1 MRAPTILA
9 VVDADVATSGVGY
22 IAAINRLGK
31 IMELADKVA
40 LVTGASGDIG
50 GAIARCL
57 GGAGAHVVATY
68 VGAEDAA
75 AATAQNIIDSGGS
88 ASIVQLDQRSPEA
101 IDRCLQTVADQQGR
115 LDVLINNAAWNIG
128 IPFPDLDALTPDIW
142 DQVLETNLRAPFLLA
157 RASSALLKADGGGH
171 IVNISS
177 AGGISPGSSS
187 IAYSS
192 SKAGLNH
199 LTRCLA
205 VAMAP
210 EVAVNCVA
218 PGLVE
223 NTRMANRL
231 PDAVAESARRQ
242 AVLGRVG
249 QADDIA
255 AQVLGFVTSTSIT
268 GQIMVV
274 DGGMPGVMR

>member
-1 MRAPTILA
+1 MKL
-9 VVDADVATSGVGY
+9 
-22 IAAINRLGK
+22 K
-31 IMELADKVA
+31 EKVA

-50 GAIARCL
+50 GAIARRL
-57 GGAGAHVVATY
+57 GNEGAHVIAAY
-68 VGAEDAA
+68 VGAAEAA
-75 AATAQNIIDSGGS
+75 AATTNDIAAAGGS
-88 ASIVQLDQRSPEA
+88 ASVLQLDQRDPQAVETCMGS
-101 IDRCLQTVADQQGR
+101 VAEQHSR
-115 LDVLINNAAWNIG
+115 LDILVNNAAWNIG
-128 IPFPDLDALTPDIW
+128 IPFPDLDSLTPDIW
-142 DQVLETNLRAPFLLA
+142 DRVLETNLRGPFLLA
-157 RASSALLKADGGGH
+157 RAGAALLKANGGGH

-187 IAYSS
+187 IAYSA
-192 SKAGLNH
+192 SKAALNH

-231 PDAVAESARRQ
+231 PDAVAEGARRQ

-249 QADDIA
+249 QPEDIA
-255 AQVLGFVTSTSIT
+255 EQVITFVTSTSIS
-268 GQIMVV
+268 GQTMVV

>member
-1 MRAPTILA
+1 MTDTL
-9 VVDADVATSGVGY
+9 SGQLHG
-22 IAAINRLGK
+22 
-31 IMELADKVA
+31 KVA
-40 LVTGASGDIG
+40 LVTGGSGDIG

-57 GGAGAHVVATY
+57 GNAGAHVVVTY
-68 VGAEDAA
+68 VAAEDAA
-75 AATAQNIIDSGGS
+75 AATVTEIETTGGS
-88 ASIVQLDQRSPEA
+88 ARALQLDQRDVAAIEA
-101 IDRCLQTVADQQGR
+101 CIRTIAKRDGR
-115 LDVLINNAAWNIG
+115 LDILVNNAAWNIG
-128 IPFPDLDALTPDIW
+128 IPFPELDALTPEIW
-142 DQVLETNLRAPFLLA
+142 DRVLETNLRAPFLLA
-157 RASSALLKADGGGH
+157 RAAARLLKADSGGH

-210 EVAVNCVA
+210 EVAVNCIA

-223 NTRMANRL
+223 NTRMAKRL
-231 PDAVAESARRQ
+231 PEAIARGARAQ

-249 QADDIA
+249 QPQDIA
-255 AQVLGFVTSTSIT
+255 EQVLMFVTSTSIT
-268 GQIMVV
+268 GQTIVI
-274 DGGMPGVMR
+274 DGGMPGSMR

>member
-1 MRAPTILA
+1 MTL
-9 VVDADVATSGVGY
+9 DG
-22 IAAINRLGK
+22 
-31 IMELADKVA
+31 KVA
-40 LVTGASGDIG
+40 LVTGGSGDIG
-50 GAIARCL
+50 SAIARTL
-57 GGAGAHVVATY
+57 AAEGAKVVVTY
-68 VGAEDAA
+68 VGAEEAA
-75 AATAQNIIDSGGS
+75 SATVQAIYDQGGKAAHL
-88 ASIVQLDQRSPEA
+88 QLDQRDPAAIEA
-101 IDRCLQTVADQQGR
+101 CIKQVEASHGR
-115 LDVLINNAAWNIG
+115 LDILVNNAAWNIG
-128 IPFPDLDALTPDIW
+128 IPFPELDKLTVDVW
-142 DQVLETNLRAPFLLA
+142 DRVLETNLRAPFLLA
-157 RASSALLKADGGGH
+157 RAAADLLKTDGGGH

-223 NTRMANRL
+223 DTRMAKRL
-231 PDAVAESARRQ
+231 PDAVAAGARRQ

-249 QADDIA
+249 QAEDIA
-255 AQVLGFVTSTSIT
+255 AQVMVFVTATSIT

-274 DGGMPGVMR
+274 DGGMPGTMR

>member
-1 MRAPTILA
+1 MAGK
-9 VVDADVATSGVGY
+9 VV
-22 IAAINRLGK
+22 
-31 IMELADKVA
+31 
-40 LVTGASGDIG
+40 LVTGGSGDIG
-50 GAIARCL
+50 GAIARRL
-57 GGAGAHVVATY
+57 GRAGAHVVVTY
-68 VGAEDAA
+68 VGAQDAA
-75 AATAQNIIDSGGS
+75 LAAVDDISAAGGS
-88 ASIVQLDQRSPEA
+88 ASCLQLDQRDPQA
-101 IDRCLQTVADQQGR
+101 IDACIETIGRDHQR
-115 LDVLINNAAWNIG
+115 LDVLVNNAAWNIG
-128 IPFPDLDALTPDIW
+128 IPFPNLDDLTADIW
-142 DQVLETNLRAPFLLA
+142 DRVLETNLRAPFLLA
-157 RASSALLKADGGGH
+157 RAAASLLKADGGGD

-210 EVAVNCVA
+210 EVSVNCVA

-223 NTRMANRL
+223 ATRMAKRL
-231 PDAVAESARRQ
+231 PNAISEGARKQ

-255 AQVLGFVTSTSIT
+255 EQVLAFIMATSIT
-268 GQIMVV
+268 GQTMVV
-274 DGGMPGVMR
+274 DGGMPAAMR

>member
-1 MRAPTILA
+1 MQL
-9 VVDADVATSGVGY
+9 
-22 IAAINRLGK
+22 
-31 IMELADKVA
+31 EDKVA
-40 LVTGASGDIG
+40 VVTGGSGDIG
-50 GAIARCL
+50 GAIARAL
-57 GGAGAHVVATY
+57 GARGAHVVVTY
-68 VGAEDAA
+68 VGAEEAA
-75 AATAQNIIDSGGS
+75 RETADDIHKGGGS
-88 ASIVQLDQRSPEA
+88 AAIAQLDQRDPAAIEA
-101 IDRCLQTVADQQGR
+101 FMNDVRTQHGR
-115 LDVLINNAAWNIG
+115 LDVLVNNAAWNIG
-128 IPFPDLDALTPDIW
+128 IPFPDLEALTPDIW
-142 DQVLETNLRAPFLLA
+142 DRILETNLRAPFLLA
-157 RASSALLKADGGGH
+157 RAAAALLKADGGGH

-223 NTRMANRL
+223 DTRMANRL
-231 PDAVAESARRQ
+231 PDAVAAGARRQ

-249 QADDIA
+249 QAEDIA
-255 AQVLGFVTSTSIT
+255 AQVLTFVTSTSIS

-274 DGGMPGVMR
+274 DGGMPGAMR

>member
-1 MRAPTILA
+1 MTLN
-9 VVDADVATSGVGY
+9 G
-22 IAAINRLGK
+22 
-31 IMELADKVA
+31 KVA
-40 LVTGASGDIG
+40 LVTGGSGDIG
-50 GAIARCL
+50 SAIARTL
-57 GGAGAHVVATY
+57 AAEGVKVVVTY
-68 VGAEDAA
+68 VGAEEAA
-75 AATAQNIIDSGGS
+75 SATVQAIYDQGGKAAHL
-88 ASIVQLDQRSPEA
+88 QLDQRDPAAIEA
-101 IDRCLQTVADQQGR
+101 CIKQVEASHGR
-115 LDVLINNAAWNIG
+115 LDILVNNAAWNIG
-128 IPFPDLDALTPDIW
+128 IPFPELDKLTVDVW
-142 DQVLETNLRAPFLLA
+142 DRVLETNLRAPFLLA
-157 RASSALLKADGGGH
+157 RAAADLLKADGGGH

-223 NTRMANRL
+223 DTRMAKRL
-231 PDAVAESARRQ
+231 PDAVAAGARRQ

-249 QADDIA
+249 QAEDIA
-255 AQVLGFVTSTSIT
+255 AQVMVFVTATSIT

-274 DGGMPGVMR
+274 DGGMPGTMR